1 MFKFLPKLALFSF
14 LFLIFQVATFAQLTG
29 TKNIPGDYATITLAV
44 ADLNTQGVGAGGVIF
59 NVVPGYTE
67 TISAPI
73 SLTATGTLANPIVF
87 QKSGVGVN
95 PLITSYVGGTGTPGT
110 AVQDGLWNFVG
121 SDYITINGIDL
132 IENPLNVANPATMEY
147 GYALYKANA
156 TNGCQN
162 IIIQNCVITLNR
174 INNALGTAPMTDGS
188 AGIIVMNA
196 TSTAATTALVV
207 ASPAGSNSF
216 NHFYANTIQN
226 SNIGIALIGYAD
238 SSPFANADQNNEVGG
253 SAITGNIIRNFGG
266 GGTNPAAGVRTLAQY
281 SINVSFNT
289 VNNND
294 GGGINHAGILRGIY
308 VNTAQSANSSVTHN
322 TISVKGGG
330 TTQQVTAIENVSGS
344 TAATNTVA
352 ITNNV
357 ISNCTYTTATS
368 GVFYGVYNNGATPTN
383 LTIKNNIF
391 SNNSTAATSG
401 SYYPF
406 YNAGGIPGAL
416 LVDSNSIAGIT
427 LSAAA
432 TSLIFRG
439 MYSSVASATGSVTFS
454 HNSITNISYGGTA
467 TGEFTFIYSVGTNAL
482 SQNLIAN
489 SLTSI
494 TTATSGSAYFLYNS
508 QNSNNNNI
516 LNNTL
521 NGFTKTGAGGTVYLY
536 YNFASASG
544 TSILDGNSFTNI
556 TLNGATTFD
565 GLECRTQTTQVI
577 QITNNTISNV
587 TGGTS
592 ATYGIYQGY
601 GAVGSTINNNTV
613 TNISGGGIIYGIHL
627 GSSLAP
633 LGLSCHHNQVNNITG
648 NGAANVVGIYCNLG
662 AANAVYDN
670 KIHTLTTTNA
680 GGTVYG
686 ISFIAGTNN
695 SAYNNIIGNLTAPIA
710 TNPADV
716 IRGISITSTTASS
729 TQNIYYN
736 SIYLNATSSGTN
748 FSTSGIFH
756 TTSATATTATLNLRN
771 NIIVNLSTPS
781 GTGVTAAYRRSSA
794 TLTNY
799 GSTSDNNLF
808 YAGTPSA
815 NRVLMYDGTTG
826 YQTLASYQALVTPR
840 DANTIT
846 ENPPFLSTVA
856 GSVNFLHMDPFAL
869 SGVNSGAQN
878 IAGITDD
885 YDGNIRFGN
894 PGYVGGG
901 SAPDIGADEYSIIL
915 ALDMGVSM
923 LLEPSA
929 SGCHTASDTI
939 RLRINN
945 FSNQTIHFASNPVT
959 ISSNVTGVN
968 PQVFPNILLNTDSL
982 VAFGFLDTTVFIG
995 YNMSAVGTYT
1005 FHASTSVTGDGDPS
1019 NDTLIVNINIT
1030 GGTANASQTSSFCAG
1045 ELVDLT
1051 VTGQTNGGTIQW
1063 QQSINGGF
1071 SWTNIAGGTTTPY
1084 SATTTDTTLY
1094 RAEICGSYFSTSVLV
1109 TPVVVE
1115 EPMANDVTR
1124 CGPGV
1129 VTLTATSNGPISWY
1143 DAPSG
1148 GTLLDTGATFMT
1160 NVVATTNFYPE
1171 ASTGSA
1177 AAMFTTTFANN
1188 NGASGNM
1195 FAITALNTITVTNF
1209 DVNSTAVTS
1218 NWSVYYRPDNYALVP
1233 GANSSIA
1240 GWTLLGTATGV
1251 VGAGAGIPTPV
1262 PVFFSVT
1269 IPAGQT
1275 YSFHTVSSAGGAEYT
1290 NGTLLDNVYS
1300 SNADLQFREGHGCTG
1315 AGSCPNV
1322 PRVFNG
1328 NIYYSSGCTST
1339 RDTVTVTVTP
1349 SDTIMANV
1357 VTNPICSNQSTVI
1370 NVTSINPNYQYTWS
1384 PASGLS
1390 STTGSSVTTTSD
1402 TTITYTVSAVDT
1414 STNCAAYTY
1423 ANVNVLEAPTVNI
1436 TTPDTA
1442 LCMNATLQFDAI
1454 VQSHTVNEGVVG
1466 TGVTS
1471 TTATNTVNL
1480 GPYGGLYGGA
1490 KHQYLYTATELQA
1503 AGLTAGAIGFISF
1516 EVTAL
1521 NSVPPLNDYTIKMGE
1536 TSLTALTV
1544 GYVAG
1549 LPTLYTNPSYMPTL
1563 GWNSHELIPL
1573 NWDGISNLIVEVCFN
1588 NMNGGVASGNA
1599 SVRYTATTG
1608 VNTANYYRADD
1619 DPNVCG
1625 MLSGTPNINRPN
1637 IRFSQAAPVA
1647 YHWTPAMGLSN
1658 QNIVDPVLTAI
1669 STNTYTLQVMDS
1681 VNGCTQTDNVNIIVN
1696 PPPVFTIGNDTNICS
1711 NTSPTPF
1718 GIFASNG
1725 SLNYV
1730 WFDNTTLSGTVVNG
1744 PGTYYATGTDA
1755 NGCSS
1760 TDTMVVGTVDPADV
1774 DININVVGTNSAD
1787 LDAGPGF
1794 TNYLWSTSQ
1803 TSQMI
1808 NIIGNGTYYVQVT
1821 DVNGCPNAD
1830 TVSIIFSLGLEGETG
1845 ENAKIIFYPNPSSGI
1860 VNMSASGLADS
1871 PLKIEIMEISGKM
1884 VYEQNIQH
1892 PSENFVEQLDLTHVS
1907 EGIYMVRVTHQQQ
1920 VHSSKIIIARK

>member
-1 MFKFLPKLALFSF
+1 MFKFLLKLALSSF

-29 TKNIPGDYATITLAV
+29 TKNIPGDYATLAAAIT
-44 ADLNTQGVGAGGVIF
+44 DLNTQGVGAGGVVI
-59 NVVPGYTE
+59 NHIAGNPETAPPGGYS
-67 TISAPI
+67 I
-73 SLTATGTLANPIVF
+73 TATGTAANPIVI
-87 QKSGVGVN
+87 QGNANTITASGTHTIGALNDAVFKIIGGDYITLSSFNIFENALNTITVAGTNNMTEWGIALLYATTTNGAQHNNINGCVIDLDRTYQNTFGIYSNSTHSPTTVGTTASATTTSGGNSNLTIYNNQITDVN
-95 PLITSYVGGTGTPGT
+95 IGIVVIGPTAAADQNDSLDIGGTSIVTGNTITNYGTTGT
-110 AVQDGLWNFVG
+110 FSTFANVTTTNVNGIWVRNTKDYNISYNTVTSSNGGTTAGTLRGIHVQAFSTTPTGTIINTINNNNISVRSAVAAG
-121 SDYITINGIDL
+121 TINGIHVEATTNSATTTL
-132 IENPLNVANPATMEY
+132 NINNNNFNTSGHTIAASGTINFILNASTTNVTNINGNAFNNLNV
-147 GYALYKANA
+147 
-156 TNGCQN
+156 
-162 IIIQNCVITLNR
+162 
-174 INNALGTAPMTDGS
+174 
-188 AGIIVMNA
+188 
-196 TSTAATTALVV
+196 
-207 ASPAGSNSF
+207 
-216 NHFYANTIQN
+216 NT
-226 SNIGIALIGYAD
+226 
-238 SSPFANADQNNEVGG
+238 
-253 SAITGNIIRNFGG
+253 
-266 GGTNPAAGVRTLAQY
+266 
-281 SINVSFNT
+281 
-289 VNNND
+289 
-294 GGGINHAGILRGIY
+294 
-308 VNTAQSANSSVTHN
+308 
-322 TISVKGGG
+322 
-330 TTQQVTAIENVSGS
+330 
-344 TAATNTVA
+344 
-352 ITNNV
+352 
-357 ISNCTYTTATS
+357 
-368 GVFYGVYNNGATPTN
+368 
-383 LTIKNNIF
+383 
-391 SNNSTAATSG
+391 
-401 SYYPF
+401 
-406 YNAGGIPGAL
+406 
-416 LVDSNSIAGIT
+416 
-427 LSAAA
+427 
-432 TSLIFRG
+432 
-439 MYSSVASATGSVTFS
+439 TGSVTFIS
-454 HNSITNISYGGTA
+454 SSVTHPVGSITNT
-467 TGEFTFIYSVGTNAL
+467 
-482 SQNLIAN
+482 
-489 SLTSI
+489 
-494 TTATSGSAYFLYNS
+494 
-508 QNSNNNNI
+508 NNNSI
-516 LNNTL
+516 VT
-521 NGFTKTGAGGTVYLY
+521 GFTKTGSGGTVTF
-536 YNFASASG
+536 YNSNGTTLASSSEINNGNNFSNINVTG
-544 TSILDGNSFTNI
+544 TTVIAGWISTDGTTSAPFGPGKTVTNNTFTNI
-556 TLNGATTFD
+556 TGGTGTTTILSVAYSNTATNNDVSGNNINNISTGGTITCLTSITASQNIFSNIIHTVSTTGSSVITGINIGGGAVQNVYKNKIYNFTSNGATGTVN
-565 GLECRTQTTQVI
+565 G
-577 QITNNTISNV
+577 ITIAGSTASLTSNV
-587 TGGTS
+587 YNNLIGDLKAPNTSS
-592 ATYGIYQGY
+592 ATD
-601 GAVGSTINNNTV
+601 AV
-613 TNISGGGIIYGIHL
+613 
-627 GSSLAP
+627 
-633 LGLSCHHNQVNNITG
+633 
-648 NGAANVVGIYCNLG
+648 
-662 AANAVYDN
+662 
-670 KIHTLTTTNA
+670 
-680 GGTVYG
+680 
-686 ISFIAGTNN
+686 
-695 SAYNNIIGNLTAPIA
+695 
-710 TNPADV
+710 
-716 IRGISITSTTASS
+716 RGISITNTSTNANLNVS
-729 TQNIYYN
+729 YN
-736 SIYLNATSSGTN
+736 SIYLNATSVGAN

-771 NIIVNLSTPS
+771 NIIVNISTPN

-808 YAGTPSA
+808 YAGTPLA

-840 DANTIT
+840 DANSIT
-846 ENPPFLSTVA
+846 ENPPFLSTVPA
-856 GSVNFLHMDPFAL
+856 SINFLHMDPFAL

-923 LLEPSA
+923 LLEPGA

-959 ISSNVTGVN
+959 ISSNVTGIN
-968 PQVFPNILLNTDSL
+968 PQVFPNIVLNTDSL

-1019 NDTLIVNINIT
+1019 NDTLTVNITIS

-1045 ELVDLT
+1045 ELVNLS

-1063 QQSINGGF
+1063 QQSTNGGF
-1071 SWTNIAGGTTTPY
+1071 SFTNIAGGTTTPY

-1251 VGAGAGIPTPV
+1251 VGAGAGIPTPI

-1328 NIYYSSGCTST
+1328 NIYYSSGCSST

-1357 VTNPICSNQSTVI
+1357 VTNPICSNQSTAI

-1384 PASGLS
+1384 PAGGLS

-1414 STNCAAYTY
+1414 STNCAAYSY

-1442 LCMNATLQFDAI
+1442 LCTNATLQFDAI

-1503 AGLTAGAIGFISF
+1503 VGLTAGAIGFISF

-1521 NSVPPLNDYTIKMGE
+1521 NSVPPLNDYTIKMGQ

-1544 GYVAG
+1544 GFVAG

-1563 GWNSHELIPL
+1563 GWNSHELVPF
-1573 NWDGISNLIVEVCFN
+1573 NWDGTSNLIVEVCFN

-1608 VNTANYYRADD
+1608 TNTANYYRADD

-1647 YHWTPAMGLSN
+1647 YHWSPAVGLSN
-1658 QNIVDPVLTAI
+1658 VSIVDPMLTAT
-1669 STNTYTLQVMDS
+1669 STNTYTLQVTDS
-1681 VNGCTQTDNVNIIVN
+1681 VNGCSETDNVNIIVN

-1808 NIIGNGTYYVQVT
+1808 TIIGNGTYYVQVT

-1860 VNMSASGLADS
+1860 VNMAASGLADS

-1907 EGIYMVRVTHQQQ
+1907 EGIYMVRVTHHQQ
-1920 VHSSKIIIARK
+1920 VHSSRIIIARK